1 MSEYPEA
8 PTARIVK
15 SAGAE
20 RISADAV
27 ATLTDAVETY
37 CASVGS
43 KAIDLARHAGRKT
56 VNKADIELALKL

>member
-15 SAGAE
+15 SIGAE

-27 ATLTDAVETY
+27 ATLTDAVELY
-37 CASVGS
+37 CASIGS
-43 KAIDLARHAGRKT
+43 KAISLAHHAGRKT
-56 VNKADIELALKL
+56 VNKADIELALRI